1 MFGLFSPS
9 LTKLI
14 ESGVPLWFAPLCVSP
29 AIGSFL
35 GILIRRLPD
44 GRSASWTR
52 SECETCKGRLSAVDL
67 VPVVSYLVLRGRCRS
82 CGSAIASSHL
92 LVELLGFAVAVWA
105 ACVDQD
111 PVSLWSACVLGWTLV
126 ALAWI
131 DAEHMRLPDIL
142 TLPLMAFGIALHAIV
157 PSYGLIESITG
168 AFAGYASFQAIAL
181 AYHGLRGREGLG
193 AGDAKL
199 LSAAGAWL
207 GWSGLP
213 DVVLLAALLAILAV
227 IIMRTTSRFQYWGEA
242 LPFGPFL
249 AASLWLNYL
258 YGPVF
263 FDFS

>member
-1 MFGLFSPS
+1 LF
-9 LTKLI
+9 
-14 ESGVPLWFAPLCVSP
+14 
-29 AIGSFL
+29 
-35 GILIRRLPD
+35 
-44 GRSASWTR
+44 
-52 SECETCKGRLSAVDL
+52 
-67 VPVVSYLVLRGRCRS
+67 
-82 CGSAIASSHL
+82 
-92 LVELLGFAVAVWA
+92 VELLGFAVAVWA
-105 ACVDQD
+105 VYVDRD

-142 TLPLMAFGIALHAIV
+142 TLPLMVLGMVLHTII
-157 PSYGLIESITG
+157 PPYRLSESIIG
-168 AFAGYASFQAIAL
+168 AVIGYAVFQAIAW
-181 AYHGLRGREGLG
+181 AYCRLRGREGLG

-199 LSAAGAWL
+199 LAAAGAWL

-227 IIMRTTSRFQYWGEA
+227 IVMRGTSRFQYWRDA

-258 YGPVF
+258 YGPIF